1 MYLTHYF
8 SNNLLYYRAKS
19 AWLFFFPEK
28 QIYPCELL
36 SLHHSGEYSWK
47 PCNKWASDG
56 WIRERCGGVG
66 VDTKWFP
73 PPLWIC
79 ACHRCDVMATRS
91 CDWTVGSGR
100 EKKQQRGP
108 NVSVAS
114 EIQLEVLSGVF
125 GQKRTFN
132 ENVRCCIVLKTTAFD
147 NLIRFRL
154 PYI

>member
-1 MYLTHYF
+1 
-8 SNNLLYYRAKS
+8 
-19 AWLFFFPEK
+19 
-28 QIYPCELL
+28 
-36 SLHHSGEYSWK
+36 
-47 PCNKWASDG
+47 
-56 WIRERCGGVG
+56 
-66 VDTKWFP
+66 
-73 PPLWIC
+73 
-79 ACHRCDVMATRS
+79 MATRS

-147 NLIRFRL
+147 NIICFVSRIFSYVILRKSK
-154 PYI
+154 

>member
-1 MYLTHYF
+1 MYLMHYF

-19 AWLFFFPEK
+19 AWLFPPKTNLPLWITFPASQRGIQLK
-28 QIYPCELL
+28 ALQQV
-36 SLHHSGEYSWK
+36 S
-47 PCNKWASDG
+47 KWWLNTRDAG
-56 WIRERCGGVG
+56 VWGGP
-66 VDTKWFP
+66 KWFP

-100 EKKQQRGP
+100 EKKQQRGR

-125 GQKRTFN
+125 RQKRTFN
-132 ENVRCCIVLKTTAFD
+132 EKVRAALF
-147 NLIRFRL
+147 
-154 PYI
+154 